1 MFDRESHKYISV
13 HKFGA
18 DWISKP
24 DSYSVDK
31 YYFEKIQSVSRIS
44 AFFKIWIKSVLTGNI
59 YTNCIRPRDSAPF
72 KTNIFVFL
80 LRGKMDTEQK
90 DLIKAR
96 KCSNIVR
103 FIDNLTT
110 INEGGKFMKFSIL
123 S

>member
-1 MFDRESHKYISV
+1 
-13 HKFGA
+13 
-18 DWISKP
+18 
-24 DSYSVDK
+24 
-31 YYFEKIQSVSRIS
+31 
-44 AFFKIWIKSVLTGNI
+44 
-59 YTNCIRPRDSAPF
+59 
-72 KTNIFVFL
+72 
-80 LRGKMDTEQK
+80 MDTEQK